1 MLPFGSKGVRKMPIK
16 KAALKSMRS
25 DRRRE
30 ERNSRILNE
39 LKTLSKKFEALIS
52 AKNKEMAHALLKE
65 VSKKLDRA
73 LSQGIIHKN
82 RAARKKSRLS
92 QKLAKLLAA

>member
-1 MLPFGSKGVRKMPIK
+1 MPIK
-16 KAALKSMRS
+16 KAALKMMRS

-52 AKNKEMAHALLKE
+52 AKNKESAQTLLKE
-65 VSKKLDRA
+65 VFKKLDRA

-92 QKLAKLLAA
+92 QKLSKFLAA

>member
-1 MLPFGSKGVRKMPIK
+1 MPIK

-39 LKTLSKKFEALIS
+39 LKTLSKKFETLIS

-65 VSKKLDRA
+65 VAQKLDKA
-73 LSQGIIHKN
+73 LSHGIIHKN
-82 RAARKKSRLS
+82 RAARKIARLS
-92 QKLAKLLAA
+92 RKLAKLLAA